1 MGLGRGAVVAALLAL
16 APVAAGAAGKLESV
30 GGHLAVGYAKL
41 FTTDAPGG
49 SLSLGGGLDYPV
61 SATLR
66 AGVHIGYHLLGSRIV
81 ERGSLFASVDYS
93 LFEAEALVHWQP
105 RSLGPV
111 ARLSAGPALLA
122 ANGTLSTAGGGA
134 GFSDLAVEEL
144 APGFAAGATLMSKRP
159 APVRIGLDLGTR
171 VGFLA
176 RRHET
181 WTLVTARV
189 AVHY

>member
-1 MGLGRGAVVAALLAL
+1 MRLGSGAVVAALLAL
-16 APVAAGAAGKLESV
+16 APAAAGAAGRLESV

-41 FTTDAPGG
+41 FTAEAPGG
-49 SLSLGGGLDYPV
+49 SLSLAGGLDYPL

-66 AGVHIGYHLLGSRIV
+66 AGVDIGYHLLGSRIV

-93 LFEAEALVHWQP
+93 LFETEALVHWQP

-134 GFSDLAVEEL
+134 GFSDLAVDEL
-144 APGFAAGATLMSKRP
+144 AGGFALGATLMSRRP
-159 APVRIGLDLGTR
+159 TPVRLGLDLGAR
-171 VGFLA
+171 VAFLS

-181 WTLVTARV
+181 WTLAIARV